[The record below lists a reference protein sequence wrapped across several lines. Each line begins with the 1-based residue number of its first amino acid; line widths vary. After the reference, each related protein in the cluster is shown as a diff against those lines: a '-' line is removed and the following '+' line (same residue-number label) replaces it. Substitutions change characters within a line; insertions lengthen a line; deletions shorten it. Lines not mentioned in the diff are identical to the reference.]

1 MCCTDA
7 FHGARRCCVR
17 DCARPNRAVGD
28 AARRS
33 ATLFLVLLWGLLP
46 SSGDARADRVL
57 FDFESAYLYQPG
69 YTVKDHDLLSD
80 GALWHAFYI
89 RGIEGTPGT
98 SSETQLGHATSA
110 DLRNWIV
117 LDPILDAGPEEW
129 DTRRV
134 WAPDIRPEGNEWS
147 MYYTGV
153 STDLLQRMGA
163 ATSSNLKDWSKIPG
177 NPVVEPDST
186 VYLWSPDLPVP
197 ELSAFRDPFQFEYM
211 GETHLLHTAL
221 IPDST
226 VTAGRRGVIHHLVD
240 DGNGAW
246 TDVGPLAAN
255 NNTAIGE
262 WRELESVQLIQAQS
276 RWHLLFTYFGVAGIY
291 WVGSDTMD
299 SGWDISSAQLIDPG
313 VGAEITPSGNGTW
326 ILTRHG
332 AAAHAPPHPMAGA
345 NFFVLRTDSIR
356 FDPGTLPPTV
366 IRENSFAQRWPEQQ
380 GLAFVAAPTFGDNF
394 LERGLDPV
402 GLIGNGYL
410 SSIDLYDGPFGQYG
424 APGADVGLT
433 ATGAI
438 YSKWFTI
445 APDDSVMTMLI
456 AGPEDPLCTIRL
468 VERLSADGE
477 PLQVAA
483 LDSTRANGVIR
494 FSYRAWDIRAWRGKT
509 VRLEVEDFSATGWI
523 ALDHV
528 RTLSSNPVHTSTP
541 ATRPATVARF
551 MPNRPNPFNPR
562 TELRWVLTK
571 DADCRLE
578 IFDLRGRRQIR
589 IEAGHRNAGENA
601 LVFDA
606 EGLASGIYLVRLIA
620 DGRPEAHLK
629 ISLVR

>member
-1 MCCTDA
+1 
-7 FHGARRCCVR
+7 
-17 DCARPNRAVGD
+17 VGLLLCG
-28 AARRS
+28 
-33 ATLFLVLLWGLLP
+33 LFLA
-46 SSGDARADRVL
+46 SGEARADRVL

-89 RGIEGTPGT
+89 RGIEGSPGT
-98 SSETQLGHATSA
+98 SSEVQLGHATSA

-117 LDPILDAGPEEW
+117 LNPILQAGPEEW

-134 WAPDIRPEGNEWS
+134 WAPDIRSDGNDWL

-163 ATSSNLKDWSKIPG
+163 ASSSNLVDWSKAPD

-186 VYLWSPDLPVP
+186 IYLWSPDLPVP
-197 ELSAFRDPFQFEYM
+197 ELSAFRAPFQFEYM
-211 GETHLLHTAL
+211 GETHVLHTAL

-226 VTAGRRGVIHHLVD
+226 VTAGRRGVIHHVVD
-240 DGNGAW
+240 DGTGGW
-246 TDVGPLAAN
+246 TDVGPLAMN
-255 NNTAIGE
+255 NNAAIGE

-276 RWHLLFTYFGVAGIY
+276 RWHLFFTYFGVAGIY
-291 WVGSDTMD
+291 WVGSDSMD

-313 VGAEITPSGNGTW
+313 VGAEITPSANGSW

-332 AAAHAPPHPMAGA
+332 AAAHAPPHPMFGS
-345 NFFVLRTDSIR
+345 NYFVLRADSIR
-356 FDPGTLPPTV
+356 FNPANSPPTV
-366 IRENSFAQRWPEQQ
+366 IRENSFALRWPEQQ

-394 LERGLDPV
+394 VERGLDPV
-402 GLIGNGYL
+402 GKMGNGYL

-433 ATGAI
+433 ATGTI
-438 YSKWFTI
+438 YSKWFAI
-445 APDDSVMTMLI
+445 AADDSVMTMLI
-456 AGPEDPLCTIRL
+456 AGPEDPLCVIRM
-468 VERLSADGE
+468 VERLSPEGE
-477 PLQVAA
+477 PLQIAP
-483 LDSTRANGVIR
+483 LDSARAIGIAH
-494 FSYRAWDIRAWRGKT
+494 FSKLTWDIRAWRGRT
-509 VRLEVEDFSATGWI
+509 VRLEVEDLSATGWI

-528 RTLSSNPVHTSTP
+528 RVLSSDPIYTSTP
-541 ATRPATVARF
+541 AVRTGAIARF

-562 TELRWVLTK
+562 TELRWVLAL
-571 DADCRLE
+571 DANCRLE

-601 LVFDA
+601 GRKRTSRSRWSA
-606 EGLASGIYLVRLIA
+606 EAQACV
-620 DGRPEAHLK
+620 
-629 ISLVR
+629 